1 MNKILAL
8 ALIFTSLYGIS
19 TLPVNAQ
26 AVFGPS
32 QSAAVPNPNY
42 QPVSCGNTSNGT
54 YGCLLLPACVQNQSM
69 YSTSCRCPDGATYTG
84 MYGSYPQCSWSTNY
98 LPTCIQSTS
107 GMSYITV
114 AVQCQCP
121 NGTTVWSNGGY
132 TNQCQSHPTYTCWD
146 GTSPMPGQSCPTQ
159 TKVCSNGSVISAYQT
174 CPVQPTC
181 SYYQYWNGYQCV
193 NMYQTIPYQ
202 QTQYQYYPYNGYQQ
216 STNWFNQNN
225 ATNFGYSYSN
235 GVWTPATGW

>member
-8 ALIFTSLYGIS
+8 AIIVTSLYGIS
-19 TLPVNAQ
+19 ALPVNAQ

-32 QSAAVPNPNY
+32 PVPPMQTKPVCQIGVLNSYVPYSDTYNNRCECPAGSTY
-42 QPVSCGNTSNGT
+42 QTYVNGFYT
-54 YGCLLLPACVQNQSM
+54 GTIQYICIANQTAIPACLQSV
-69 YSTSCRCPDGATYTG
+69 P
-84 MYGSYPQCSWSTNY
+84 
-98 LPTCIQSTS
+98 

-132 TNQCQSHPTYTCWD
+132 TNQCVWNTQPVIWNINPTITCWD
-146 GTSPMPGQSCPTQ
+146 GST
-159 TKVCSNGSVISAYQT
+159 VSAYQT
-174 CPVQPTC
+174 CPQTYTPTC

-202 QTQYQYYPYNGYQQ
+202 QTQYQYYQYNTYQQ

-235 GVWTPATGW
+235 GVWIPATAW